1 MLEKVKT
8 FKEALKD
15 KAKNVWVMKN
25 LDPKKEDSIWYNGD
39 NIIYVEFEDVDIFI
53 QGIGDIY
60 VEVTDEN
67 GEELEILRDKS
78 NHGVEPTTFSNDEE
92 MLKLIQEGRLEF
104 HNNNWFE
111 TLYQFNDSDYV
122 QSTYDIVDNVSD
134 ALDPDYILEILEY
147 IRRNKNEIKVGTTV
161 KITQKDAPYNSFG
174 KIGTV
179 VDVDYEAEGTFFQ
192 VQFDEPNQATPYET
206 WVNGRD
212 LQVLK

>member
-1 MLEKVKT
+1 MLEKVNA

-39 NIIYVEFEDVDIFI
+39 NIVYVEFEDVDIFI

-67 GEELEILRDKS
+67 GEELETLRDKS
-78 NHGVEPTTFSNDEE
+78 NYGVEPTTFSNDEE

-111 TLYQFNDSDYV
+111 TLFQFKDSKYV
-122 QSTYDIVDNVSD
+122 ESTYDIVDNVSD
-134 ALDPDYILEILEY
+134 ALDPGYILEILEY
-147 IRRNKNEIKVGTTV
+147 VRRNKNV
-161 KITQKDAPYNSFG
+161 K
-174 KIGTV
+174 KIS
-179 VDVDYEAEGTFFQ
+179 EKN
-192 VQFDEPNQATPYET
+192 NQ
-206 WVNGRD
+206 
-212 LQVLK
+212 